1 MNKEWTP
8 TVRPPRLGGNK
19 RMGVFATRSPYR
31 PNPIGLSSVR
41 LIELRQTENEGTVLY
56 DGGADL
62 LSGTPIYDIKPY
74 IPYTDIHAD
83 AKGGFAEE
91 KLSYRLRVEMS
102 EELENFLPERL
113 RAAAREILAQ
123 DPRPAYHDD
132 KNRIYGVRLADYDIR
147 FCVDGDKLTV
157 TEIVV
162 I

>member
-1 MNKEWTP
+1 
-8 TVRPPRLGGNK
+8 
-19 RMGVFATRSPYR
+19 MGVFATRSPYR

-41 LIELRQTENEGTVLY
+41 LIRIEETTEGLTLIVS
-56 DGGADL
+56 GADL
-62 LSGTPIYDIKPY
+62 LDGTPIYDIKPY